1 MDIGLIAT
9 MNGRERTL
17 AEWKAMFSQADPGFK
32 FQKVIETPGSML
44 AMLEFVW
51 DP

>member
-17 AEWKAMFSQADPGFK
+17 AEWKAMVAEAHPGFK
-32 FQKVIETPGSML
+32 FQKATGTKGSVL
-44 AMLEFVW
+44 SILEWIW